1 MTDRHDRAQ
10 DAHLHGAPG
19 DSVARVRRRVFDRI
33 AQDCTGRHLTV
44 RAGPDGWVPLLE
56 GIRCKVL
63 RDEGKV
69 LSCLLLLAPG
79 ATLPTHRHRVDEEC
93 IVLNGELRIG
103 DSLVV
108 RAGDYHVGRAGVL
121 HAPIT
126 TAGGALL
133 FLHGAPRAASD
144 FF

>member
-1 MTDRHDRAQ
+1 MADRHGSAQ
-10 DAHLHGAPG
+10 EMDPHRSH
-19 DSVARVRRRVFDRI
+19 DESVARVRRKVFDRI
-33 AQDCTGRHLTV
+33 AQQSTGRHLTV

-63 RDEGKV
+63 RDEGAV

-79 ATLPTHRHRVDEEC
+79 AILPTHRHRIDEEC
-93 IVLNGELRIG
+93 IVLDGELRIG

-108 RAGDYHVGRAGVL
+108 HAGDYHIGRAGVL

-126 TAGGALL
+126 TARGALV
-133 FLHGAPRAASD
+133 FLHGAPRCASD
-144 FF
+144 FI